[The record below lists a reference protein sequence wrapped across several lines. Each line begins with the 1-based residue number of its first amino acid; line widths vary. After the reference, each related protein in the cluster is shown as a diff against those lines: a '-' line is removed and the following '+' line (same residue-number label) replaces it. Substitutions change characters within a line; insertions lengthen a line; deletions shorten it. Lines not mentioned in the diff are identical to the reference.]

1 MHINYKKSWKE
12 NIVYEL
18 YPRSFMDSNG
28 DGIGDIPGILSKV
41 DYLKHLG
48 VDTIWLT
55 PIYQSPDIDH
65 GYDIKDYYK
74 IQPEY
79 GTMEDF
85 ELLLEEVHKR
95 DLHLIMDLV
104 LNHTSDQHYWF
115 KEARSDKQSPYR
127 DYYIWRPA
135 QADGSP
141 PNNWT
146 SYLGKSAWTFDE
158 ESNEYY
164 MHLYNSTQPD
174 LNWDNPDMR
183 EDMYK
188 MMRFWL
194 DKGIDGFRIDAVN
207 AISKDQSFPD
217 SDLARLQSNGEPFI
231 KNGPHIHDYLQEMN
245 EKVFSHYDVFTAG
258 EMSYVDEEDVLL
270 YTHPDRKELSMVLS
284 PEATTLGDL
293 PEDEFQEKEWS
304 LNDLRDV
311 MQKWQKNVGDPGGWF
326 GLYFSN
332 HDQPRLIDTFGHPG
346 EYRVQSAKMLG
357 TMLHT
362 LRGTPF
368 ILQGDEL
375 GMVNNPKLHNIED
388 IKEQQA
394 LAYYDVMVNERG
406 EDEETIMQRIRR
418 KARDHARTPMQW
430 DDSKHAGFT
439 TGEPWLPVHPNYK
452 EVNVESEQ
460 SNPHSVLNY
469 YRKLIEIRKDNL
481 ISTYGDYKVVLDDH
495 PQIYA
500 YLRILGEE
508 TWLTLLNFSEEEASF
523 SLDTNEVERFSGA
536 RILIGNYR
544 NQDDDIDLQ
553 DGVLQP
559 YEAIV
564 LEAQ

>member
-304 LNDLRDV
+304 LNDLRDI